1 MSNPNVNNSFPNN
14 INSNIRPIDGNN
26 YSEVNNFK
34 LYDEGEH
41 SDGDIKRILRGINT
55 DSDLSQLFFSNRN
68 LDRIQKKLK
77 NEIYNRTRGKYLLTV
92 DQDKTKLIIVM
103 RSIFLQK
110 SVNNSKNIVR
120 QTKKLNQYV
129 VDDLVP
135 DMITN
140 IKSYYGY
147 LDDINGPLEPIMRPV
162 NVNNAGHKT
171 LPSITTTFF

>member
-1 MSNPNVNNSFPNN
+1 MNINNNFPNN
-14 INSNIRPIDGNN
+14 ISPNIDSIDGNN
-26 YSEVNNFK
+26 YADYNEKNFK
-34 LYDEGEH
+34 LYEESDNN
-41 SDGDIKRILRGINT
+41 DGDIKRILRGINT

-68 LDRIQKKLK
+68 INRIQKKLK

-92 DQDKTKLIIVM
+92 DQDKTKLLIVM
-103 RSIFLQK
+103 RSIFLQNA
-110 SVNNSKNIVR
+110 VNQSNNIVR
-120 QTKKLNQYV
+120 QVKSLNKHV
-129 VDDLVP
+129 VNDLVP
-135 DMITN
+135 EMITN